1 VQYLTTC
8 RSAVLG
14 RDRHEDNDGD
24 GDDGLQQNDQKRGRY
39 NTKKATD
46 LSAHRCVLKFV
57 NTAERFPYTSRD
69 TITLYDVL
77 REKGMWIRVSIVRVQ

>member
-1 VQYLTTC
+1 MTC

-24 GDDGLQQNDQKRGRY
+24 SNDGLQLNDQITLY
-39 NTKKATD
+39 NTKKATI

-57 NTAERFPYTSRD
+57 NTTERFPYTSRD
-69 TITLYDVL
+69 TITLYDAL
-77 REKGMWIRVSIVRVQ
+77 REKGMWIRVSIVRVVKSGT